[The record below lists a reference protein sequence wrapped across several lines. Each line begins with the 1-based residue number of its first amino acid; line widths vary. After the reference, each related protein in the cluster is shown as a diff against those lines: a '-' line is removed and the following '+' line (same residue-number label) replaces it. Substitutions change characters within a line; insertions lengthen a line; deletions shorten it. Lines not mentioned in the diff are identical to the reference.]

1 MEDDSIIECTPHHKF
16 MMSDGNWKQAIDITE
31 DDEWLYC
38 EENILLNHVV

>member
-1 MEDDSIIECTPHHKF
+1 

-38 EENILLNHVV
+38 EENILINHVV